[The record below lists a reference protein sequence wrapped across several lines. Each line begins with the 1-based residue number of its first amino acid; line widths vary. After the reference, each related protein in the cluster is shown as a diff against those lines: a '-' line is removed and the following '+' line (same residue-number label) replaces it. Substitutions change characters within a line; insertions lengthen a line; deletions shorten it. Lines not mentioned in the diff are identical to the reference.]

1 MNEIH
6 RDEKQIK
13 IPYSSIGITQCRESK
28 NVKDRFREAEM
39 SVGREK
45 YIEEGTCKDI
55 KVGHYKQ
62 KKENMRRL
70 THVEFAL
77 IVIKEFIYKHK

>member
-62 KKENMRRL
+62 KKRKYEKINVVYYGV
-70 THVEFAL
+70 T
-77 IVIKEFIYKHK
+77 